1 MVAACQGYAQFAFHP
16 SPSEARVHHVCVSHV
31 CDRMAGLQVGD
42 IGVVSFGD
50 TVDMLHPLGT
60 PFNADAG
67 ARVLSRF
74 SFSHESTR
82 TALALGHINHMLAT
96 AKDSLRA
103 SAARLESAAVYLVVP
118 DRLPPMSTL
127 SCLFA
132 IPRVGPVN

>member
-1 MVAACQGYAQFAFHP
+1 MLARSFTI
-16 SPSEARVHHVCVSHV
+16 SPDTHAH
-31 CDRMAGLQVGD
+31 GQVGD

-103 SAARLESAAVYLVVP
+103 GS
-118 DRLPPMSTL
+118 
-127 SCLFA
+127 
-132 IPRVGPVN
+132 GG